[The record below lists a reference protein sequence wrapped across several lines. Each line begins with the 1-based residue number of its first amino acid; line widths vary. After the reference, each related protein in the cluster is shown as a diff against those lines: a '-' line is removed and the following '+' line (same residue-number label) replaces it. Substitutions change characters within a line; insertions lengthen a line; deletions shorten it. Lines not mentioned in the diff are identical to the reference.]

1 MRRKSILSAAEQNS
15 LVKLTDEL
23 RVEYHTLSETDLALI
38 HQHRGAENRLGFA
51 VQLCY
56 MRYPSVVLPETP
68 CSKTVD
74 FIAHQLGIAPEAFDD
89 YATRKNTFHG
99 HSVELQKIFGFK
111 QFTALIYQQQ
121 LVFLE
126 NLALQ
131 SDKGMLL
138 ATRLV
143 ENLRAQR
150 ILLPSLL
157 VIEQLCSQVIT
168 RANRQIYQKLTVN
181 LSAEQRGKLDELL
194 KLKPDSKLTWL
205 AWLRQSPRKVSSV
218 QMLEHIERLKKLQA
232 LQLEPSIYLCVHQN
246 RLLKMAREAGQMT
259 AQHLMDFTDNRRYA
273 TLITLVIETIATL
286 TDEII
291 DLNDRILSNI
301 FNTAKKKHQQQ
312 FQHSGKAINQ
322 QMILYGKIGQ
332 ALLDAKQNSTNAFEA
347 IETVL
352 SWEAFESSITEA
364 QSLTQAESFDSLS
377 LIISHYSSLRRYSSE
392 FLAVLKIQ
400 VTPSAQAIL
409 AGIEVLRGLKADN
422 NRKLPAD
429 TPTDFV
435 RKRWK
440 NLVINNTDT
449 IDRRYYEFC
458 VLSELKNVLR
468 SGDAW
473 VNGSRQFRDF
483 NTYLMSPDK
492 FNELKQNNDLKLPLD
507 GSLYLQERLVLLE
520 KRLTTVNALA
530 AREALPDAS
539 VSDTGLKITP
549 FEASFPD
556 KAKGFVNQVNA
567 LLPRV
572 KITELLLEVD
582 QWTNFTDH
590 FLHLKSGES
599 AKNKTL
605 LLTAILADGINLG
618 LSKMANS
625 CPETTYDKLA
635 WLQAWHIRDETYSA
649 ALAVL
654 TNAQL
659 KQPFATH
666 WGDGTT
672 SSSDGQYFKAANVS
686 QGKGQINPK
695 HGSEPGQQFYTHVSD
710 QYSPFSSRILN
721 VGVRD
726 ATYVLDGLLYHG
738 SDLRIEEHYTDTAG
752 FTDQVFGMMYLLGFK
767 LAPRIKNLA
776 DTKLFT
782 PPKQLKNYTTL
793 QALIGEE
800 VNVQRIKN
808 HWDDILRLA
817 ASIQHGTASASLL
830 LRKLSH
836 YPRQNGLAL
845 ALRELGRIERTL
857 FVLDWLESVEL
868 RKRVNAGLNK
878 GESRNALARA
888 VFFNRLGEIRDR
900 SYEQQ
905 SYRASGLAL
914 LTGAIVLW
922 NTVYI
927 EKTVQVMKERGKKF
941 DPEWCQYLSPLGW
954 EHIGLTGD
962 YIWRNAKNS
971 PQKPV
976 ATNF

>member
-1 MRRKSILSAAEQNS
+1 MRRKSILSVAEQNS

-56 MRYPSVVLPETP
+56 MRYPSIVLPEFT
-68 CSKTVD
+68 CQKTVE
-74 FIAHQLGIAPEAFDD
+74 FIAHQLSIDPELFDEYGKGI
-89 YATRKNTFHG
+89 NTIHK
-99 HSVELQKIFGFK
+99 HSVELQTFFGFK
-111 QFTALIYQQQ
+111 QFSALAYQQH
-121 LVFLE
+121 LTLLE
-126 NLALQ
+126 SLALQ
-131 SDKGMLL
+131 SDKAMVL

-143 ENLRAQR
+143 ENLRAQQ
-150 ILLPSLL
+150 ILLPSFL
-157 VIEQLCSQVIT
+157 VIEQLCSEVII

-218 QMLEHIERLKKLQA
+218 QILEHIERLKKLQT
-232 LQLEPSIYLCVHQN
+232 LQLEPANYLSVHQN
-246 RLLKMAREAGQMT
+246 RFLKIARDAGQMT
-259 AQHLMDFTDNRRYA
+259 AHDLAKFEQTRRYA
-273 TLITLVIETIATL
+273 TLIALAIETIATL
-286 TDEII
+286 TDEVI
-291 DLNDRILSNI
+291 DLNDRILGNI
-301 FNTAKKKHQQQ
+301 FNAAKKKHQQQ

-352 SWEAFESSITEA
+352 SWEAFEASITEA

-400 VTPSAQAIL
+400 VTPSAQGIL
-409 AGIEVLRGLKADN
+409 AGIEVLRGLNAEN

-440 NLVINNTDT
+440 NLVISDTDT

-492 FNELKQNNDLKLPLD
+492 FNELKQNNNLNLPLD
-507 GSLYLQERLVLLE
+507 GSLYLEERLALLE

-582 QWTNFTDH
+582 QWTNFTEH
-590 FLHLKSGES
+590 FLHLKSGET

-618 LSKMANS
+618 LNKMANS
-625 CPETTYDKLA
+625 CPEATYDKLA

-649 ALAVL
+649 ALAIL

-672 SSSDGQYFKAANVS
+672 SSSDGQFFKTADVS

-752 FTDQVFGMMYLLGFK
+752 FTDQVFGMMHLLGFK

-782 PPKQLKNYTTL
+782 PPKQLKNYATL

-800 VNVQRIKN
+800 INVQRIQN
-808 HWDDILRLA
+808 HWEDILRLT
-817 ASIQHGTASASLL
+817 ASIQQGTASASLL

-914 LTGAIVLW
+914 LTGAIILW

-927 EKTVQVMKERGKKF
+927 EKTVQAMKERSEKF
-941 DPEWCQYLSPLGW
+941 EPEWCQYLSPLGW

-971 PQKPV
+971 PQKSV